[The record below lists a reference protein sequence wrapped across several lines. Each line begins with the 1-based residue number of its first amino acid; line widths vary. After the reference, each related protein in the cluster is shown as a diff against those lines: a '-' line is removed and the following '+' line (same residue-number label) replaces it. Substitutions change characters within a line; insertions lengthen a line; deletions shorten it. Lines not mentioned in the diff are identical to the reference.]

1 MTFHY
6 TPPSPDVLE
15 SHRSRGTQLVIL
27 LVVIALGLTS
37 RAYAAHLPVFVA
49 RYAGDTLWATAVF
62 LLLGLIRPAARTI
75 HLALWTAVIALA
87 IELSQLAHPGWL
99 EALRRQPGVGLLLGY
114 DFLFSDLACYAVGIV
129 IGATVDHRL
138 TRRPH
143 PTPV

>member
-99 EALRRQPGVGLLLGY
+99 EALRRHPGVGLLLGY

-129 IGATVDHRL
+129 IVAMVDYRL
-138 TRRPH
+138 TRRPD
-143 PTPV
+143 PTPA